1 MSLWL
6 SKVVT
11 FARFAK
17 NSLTSFAGGFDRYVP
32 FVMRML
38 IEASQAKFDHVDFGT
53 IDYLNALRLSI
64 LDTYTGIIAGL
75 ADGGKVHDFSSFSVI

>member
-1 MSLWL
+1 
-6 SKVVT
+6 
-11 FARFAK
+11 
-17 NSLTSFAGGFDRYVP
+17 
-32 FVMRML
+32 MRML